1 MALRNFAIDITDSE
15 RREFK
20 ALAKSRGMTVQGL
33 MGQLVKRELREASTS
48 NNAIVARDHSSDI
61 GRAYEN

>member
-20 ALAKSRGMTVQGL
+20 ALAKSRGITVQGL
-33 MGQLVKRELREASTS
+33 MGQLVKRELREASSGKTV
-48 NNAIVARDHSSDI
+48 ILDDHTGDI

>member
-15 RREFK
+15 RQEFK

-33 MGQLVKRELREASTS
+33 IGQLIKRELREAST
-48 NNAIVARDHSSDI
+48 NNVIVAHDHAGDI

>member
-33 MGQLVKRELREASTS
+33 IGQLVKRELREA
-48 NNAIVARDHSSDI
+48 NNAIVAHDHSGDI

>member
-33 MGQLVKRELREASTS
+33 MGQLVKRELRE
-48 NNAIVARDHSSDI
+48 SSAGDI

>member
-33 MGQLVKRELREASTS
+33 MGQLVKRELRESSAGDVT
-48 NNAIVARDHSSDI
+48 VAHDHAGDI

>member
-15 RREFK
+15 RQEFK

-33 MGQLVKRELREASTS
+33 IGQLIKRELREAST
-48 NNAIVARDHSSDI
+48 NGAIVVHDHAGDI